1 MKKII
6 LTIVLLTSTI
16 YSFAQKV
23 ETKKDTLI
31 ITNYESINFIKIAGK
46 VYKIK
51 VELEVV
57 KPEYKNWLIYDSTSI
72 IKPNW
77 FVPYNSIEKIN
88 AGCLQADSI
97 NYYYPSNWIP
107 VNNCIGNFYK

>member
-6 LTIVLLTSTI
+6 LAIVLLTSTKC
-16 YSFAQKV
+16 SFAQKV

-31 ITNYESINFIKIAGK
+31 ITGYESINFIKIADK

-57 KPEYKNWLIYDSTSI
+57 PENRNWFSGDSTNL
-72 IKPNW
+72 IKHNW
-77 FVPYNSIEKIN
+77 FIR
-88 AGCLQADSI
+88 
-97 NYYYPSNWIP
+97 SNGSRITDL
-107 VNNCIGNFYK
+107 